1 MKIILKLISV
11 IIAVYVISDAI
22 KINIQNYERISFI
35 KKDSQVQNDVLKAA
49 SVKPFNNDQNII
61 LVSR

>member
-35 KKDSQVQNDVLKAA
+35 KKDSQVQNDVLKTA
-49 SVKPFNNDQNII
+49 SLKPFNNDQNII

>member
-22 KINIQNYERISFI
+22 KINIQNYESISFI
-35 KKDSQVQNDVLKAA
+35 KKDIQVQNDVLKAA

>member
-35 KKDSQVQNDVLKAA
+35 KKDSKVQNDVLKTA
-49 SVKPFNNDQNII
+49 SVKPFINDQNII

>member
-35 KKDSQVQNDVLKAA
+35 KKDSKVQNDVLKTA
-49 SVKPFNNDQNII
+49 SIKPFINDQNII